1 MAISMSA
8 NPKILIMYD
17 SMTGNTE
24 KLANAVAEGAK
35 RVKGVTV
42 EVQKAEAVDTKN
54 AMTADGYAF
63 GSPTH
68 FSTMSGPTLTLFTR
82 LYPIRDKMAGKP
94 MAIFTTD
101 AGGQV
106 AALENIERT
115 IGVFNPIF
123 VKPEVTVE
131 GGTSETDR
139 VQARKLGERLAKAVM
154 THQKSH

>member
-1 MAISMSA
+1 MSP
-8 NPKILIMYD
+8 NVLIMYD

-35 RVKGVTV
+35 KVKGINV
-42 EVQKAEAVDTKN
+42 EIQKADSVDLKSV
-54 AMTADGYAF
+54 AAADAYAF

-68 FSTMSGPTLTLFTR
+68 FSMMSGRTLSLLTR

-94 MAIFTTD
+94 IAVFTTG

-106 AALENIERT
+106 DALASIERT

-123 VKPEVTVE
+123 VKPGVTVE

-139 VQARKLGERLAKAVM
+139 LQAVKLGERLAKAALV
-154 THQKSH
+154 HQRSR